1 MINDNRIFEL
11 TAFLSDSGYGDD
23 EVSFDLE
30 EKTVSFDRNGHE
42 VIVEFIGLNDGE
54 ITVGTEVQY
63 IELYVSTTIA
73 DTLDIVDEMISQM

>member
-1 MINDNRIFEL
+1 
-11 TAFLSDSGYGDD
+11 
-23 EVSFDLE
+23 
-30 EKTVSFDRNGHE
+30 
-42 VIVEFIGLNDGE
+42 VEFIGLNDGE